1 MVWVPAIGATYP
13 LCSGGMLS
21 LDRISPIRDI
31 TSLTL
36 TLTPDLGGVKKTTDL
51 AA

>member
-1 MVWVPAIGATYP
+1 
-13 LCSGGMLS
+13 MLS

-36 TLTPDLGGVKKTTDL
+36 TLTPVFGRVRKTRVKIEVSVPVS
-51 AA
+51 